1 LGVKLSKEDEVKLKE
16 RGNVLGEQKEQ
27 YESLEGTISRMAQ

>member
-1 LGVKLSKEDEVKLKE
+1 MNKIDSKAAKGE
-16 RGNVLGEQKEQ
+16 RGKVSPK